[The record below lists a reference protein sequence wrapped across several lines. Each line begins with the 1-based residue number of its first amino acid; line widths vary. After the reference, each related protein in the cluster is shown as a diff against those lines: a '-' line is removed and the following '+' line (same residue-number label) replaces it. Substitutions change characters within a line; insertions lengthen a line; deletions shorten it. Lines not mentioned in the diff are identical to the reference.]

1 MPTIV
6 AIGEAL
12 VEIMRTER
20 DRPLDRPAEFVGPF
34 PSGAPAIFASAAARL
49 GASVGFVG
57 TLGEDAFGDCVARRL
72 RADGIDC
79 RALRRTP
86 ERLTGIAFVSYRS
99 DGGRNFLF
107 HLADSAAALVGWE
120 QLPAGYLAE
129 ARWLHITGSALSFS
143 EEMRRACYRAAEE
156 VHARGGSVSLD
167 PNLRPELIP
176 PEGIRAIC
184 EPVVRV
190 CSVVLPSG
198 DEATTLTGAPTP
210 SAAAAALLAR
220 GVRLVALKRGAQG
233 STLYTPEGA
242 LDVPPFQVEEV
253 DPTGAGDCFA
263 AALLVALDEG
273 QPLAMAGA
281 FANAAGALAT
291 TRLGPMEG
299 TFSRGEVLAFMAA
312 QGRPA
317 HWV

>member
-72 RADGIDC
+72 RADRIDC
-79 RALRRTP
+79 RALRRTR

-99 DGGRNFLF
+99 DGGRSFLF

-129 ARWLHITGSALSFS
+129 TRWLHITGSALSFS

-176 PEGIRAIC
+176 PSEIRAIC

-198 DEATTLTGAPTP
+198 DEAATLTGAPAP
-210 SAAAAALLAR
+210 AAAAAALLAR

-253 DPTGAGDCFA
+253 DPTGAGDCYA

-273 QPLAMAGA
+273 LPLAVAGA

-299 TFSRGEVLAFMAA
+299 AFPREEVLAFMAA

-317 HWV
+317 YWV